1 MKGFILAN
9 GHSGTTWAAKALTE
23 CTDLTA
29 RHESWRH
36 SIGKDFGGVESN
48 GNLWNRGKE
57 LEALFPGVPR
67 IHLVRDGRKVVR
79 TIMTRKP
86 SSFFEAACR
95 RWNSRNERLFVEICN
110 ANRFRLEDLVDKSGF
125 HTFSSF
131 ARKLG
136 ATKVDRG
143 KWEQWRS
150 IKIRP
155 SNHIDLAHFPSYP
168 DWTDEQK
175 EIFRN
180 ICGDMM
186 KSMGYDRFRSSG
198 R

>member
-9 GHSGTTWAAKALTE
+9 GHSGTTWAAKVLTD

-29 RHESWRH
+29 RHESWKH

-95 RWNSRNERLFVEICN
+95 RWNGRNERLFVEICN
-110 ANRFRLEDLVDKSGF
+110 ANRFRLEDLVAPDGF
-125 HTFSSF
+125 RTFAAF
-131 ARKLG
+131 AKRLG
-136 ATKVDRG
+136 ATKVNQE
-143 KWEQWRS
+143 KWEEWRA
-150 IKIRP
+150 IRVRP
-155 SNHIDLAHFPSYP
+155 SKQIDLARFPSYH
-168 DWTDEQK
+168 DWTDDHK
-175 EIFRN
+175 EIFQRV
-180 ICGDMM
+180 CGDMM
-186 KSMGYDRFRSSG
+186 KAMGYQSPRVSTR
-198 R
+198 